1 LLKWVITLCN
11 KGETLH
17 CSLELV
23 NNGAFLLSFTL
34 KLMVLLW
41 LIILESFA
49 SLVEDFLKDT
59 FLGEISN
66 VIVQPTSIPRI
77 NGNSIVFFIVII
89 RVAKPY
95 LS

>member
-1 LLKWVITLCN
+1 
-11 KGETLH
+11 
-17 CSLELV
+17 
-23 NNGAFLLSFTL
+23 
-34 KLMVLLW
+34 MVLLW
-41 LIILESFA
+41 LIILESFASFEELA

-89 RVAKPY
+89 RVAKPD

>member
-1 LLKWVITLCN
+1 
-11 KGETLH
+11 
-17 CSLELV
+17 
-23 NNGAFLLSFTL
+23 
-34 KLMVLLW
+34 MVLLW
-41 LIILESFA
+41 LIILESFASFEELA

-89 RVAKPY
+89 RVSKPD
-95 LS
+95 LA

>member
-1 LLKWVITLCN
+1 
-11 KGETLH
+11 
-17 CSLELV
+17 
-23 NNGAFLLSFTL
+23 
-34 KLMVLLW
+34 MVLLW
-41 LIILESFA
+41 LIILESFASFEELA

-89 RVAKPY
+89 RVAKPD
-95 LS
+95 LA

>member
-1 LLKWVITLCN
+1 
-11 KGETLH
+11 
-17 CSLELV
+17 
-23 NNGAFLLSFTL
+23 
-34 KLMVLLW
+34 MVLLW
-41 LIILESFA
+41 LIILESFASFEELA

>member
-1 LLKWVITLCN
+1 
-11 KGETLH
+11 
-17 CSLELV
+17 
-23 NNGAFLLSFTL
+23 
-34 KLMVLLW
+34 MVLLW
-41 LIILESFA
+41 LIILESFASFGELA

-89 RVAKPY
+89 RVAKPD
-95 LS
+95 LA